1 MPLPDQELFR
11 KFEILASASM
21 DGYWAVNRTGTIV
34 FATQVIGNIYGYSPE
49 ELVGMHLRQFE
60 ARENDAELQ
69 THIATIIATGY
80 DRFETVHR
88 KKDGSCFDAEVSVV
102 FSPSDDIFYAF
113 TRNISERKQIEEQL
127 KKSEEKFRS
136 ITDLSPDIISII
148 TEEGTLAYNS
158 PAALQIH
165 GYTEEEMRGRNT
177 FELIHPEDQPQVN
190 NAFATLLANPECSVT
205 TQYRYLHK
213 DGSYTWMEATAR
225 NHLDNPLLNGVVTIS
240 RDITRR
246 KDLEQ
251 QRLEMERNLMHLQ
264 KLESLGVL
272 AGGIA
277 HDFNNILTG
286 IIGNISFARTFI
298 GENHKATPI
307 LQQAEKATKRAS
319 ELANQ
324 LLTFAK
330 GGELIKKVV
339 SARQI
344 LEESVPF
351 VLRGSNVSYRIEMSD
366 ENLAVA
372 VDEGQVIQAIN
383 NIVINAS
390 QAMPGGGTITI
401 TVDTI
406 ACYHPG
412 TSPSNSERY
421 VRLRFSDCGC
431 GISEEHLQR
440 IFDPYFTTK
449 AGGSGLGL
457 ATSYAIISKHGGQI
471 SATSTVGSGTT
482 FIVLLPECDTP
493 IPPSESTSATPVHA
507 ARDGASILVMDDEEI
522 IRDLTHDLL
531 TDLGYQVTTCSDG
544 TELVELYR
552 TALTGGTPYATVIMD
567 LTIPGG
573 TGGKETAARL
583 LALDPDARLIVSSG
597 YSTDPIMSDFASFGF
612 CAVLK
617 KPYDADSLF
626 QVVTTVLTP
635 EPHT

>member
-1 MPLPDQELFR
+1 MPQPDQELFR
-11 KFEILASASM
+11 KFEILAAASM
-21 DGYWAVNRTGTIV
+21 DGYWAVNRTGTII
-34 FATQVIGNIYGYSPE
+34 FATHVIGSIYGYTPE
-49 ELVGMHLRQFE
+49 ELVGMHLREFD
-60 ARENDAELQ
+60 AKENDAEMRV
-69 THIATIIATGY
+69 HIATIIATGY
-80 DRFETVHR
+80 DRFETKHR

-102 FSPSDDIFYAF
+102 FSQSDDIFYAF
-113 TRNISERKQIEEQL
+113 TRNISERKQIEVQL
-127 KKSEEKFRS
+127 KESEEKFRS
-136 ITDLSPDIISII
+136 ITALSPDIISII

-213 DGSYTWMEATAR
+213 DGSYTWMEATTR
-225 NHLDNPLLNGVVTIS
+225 NHLDNPLIKGVVAIS

-246 KDLEQ
+246 KELEQ

-298 GENHKATPI
+298 DDTHKAAPI
-307 LQQAEKATKRAS
+307 LQQAERATKRAS

-330 GGELIKKVV
+330 GGELLKKVV
-339 SARQI
+339 PVRQI

-351 VLRGSNVSYRIEMSD
+351 VLRGSNVSYRIAMSD
-366 ENLAVA
+366 ENLKVA
-372 VDEGQVIQAIN
+372 VDEGQLIQAIN

-401 TVDTI
+401 SVDTI

-412 TSPSNSERY
+412 TSPSSSECY
-421 VRLRFSDCGC
+421 VRLRFTDCGC
-431 GISEEHLQR
+431 GISEENLQR

-449 AGGSGLGL
+449 VGGSGLGL
-457 ATSYAIISKHGGQI
+457 ATSYAIVSKHGGWI
-471 SATSTVGSGTT
+471 SATSTIGSGAT
-482 FIVLLPECDTP
+482 FMVLLPECDAP
-493 IPPSESTSATPVHA
+493 LPSCESTSSTPGNA
-507 ARDGASILVMDDEEI
+507 PRDGAAILVMDDEEI
-522 IRDLTHDLL
+522 IRDLTHVLL
-531 TDLGYQVTTCSDG
+531 TDLGYQVRTCSDG
-544 TELVELYR
+544 AELIELYR
-552 TALTGGTPYATVIMD
+552 TALTDGPPYAAVIMD

-573 TGGKETAARL
+573 IGGKETAAQL
-583 LALDPDARLIVSSG
+583 LALDPDARLVVSSG
-597 YSTDPIMSDFASFGF
+597 YSTDPIMSDFASYGF

-626 QVVTTVLTP
+626 QVVTTVLSR